1 MSAVPSQIL
10 PEFPVTWEDPAD
22 ANLFWL
28 LQRMYFPEPM
38 TSY

>member
-1 MSAVPSQIL
+1 MPQAPDG
-10 PEFPVTWEDPAD
+10 FPVTWEDPAD

-28 LQRMYFPEPM
+28 LQRMHFSESM